1 MPSVTGHRIWF
12 HGRCTAPSYSCVEI
26 VKISRGYPPL
36 NWIAA
41 TCGLSL
47 SLSLPPTTTRTSP
60 FRPVTAAFLLPSGAR
75 FFCTEWRHVDSFY
88 VKAILVT
95 PFTTGDFKI
104 LEKREDRLSLFLL
117 LRDNRKWI
125 GMVVSCRVSIDNYG
139 RCFLSRDWHVSL
151 ETCILSSEVNDKNK
165 LRFISRQ
172 RRNVGYKRFYLNSPI
187 YQSPRVI

>member
-1 MPSVTGHRIWF
+1 M
-12 HGRCTAPSYSCVEI
+12 
-26 VKISRGYPPL
+26 ISRPVHRAVL
-36 NWIAA
+36 LVCRNREDLAWISAFKLD
-41 TCGLSL
+41 CSYLRSLSL
-47 SLSLPPTTTRTSP
+47 SLSSP
-60 FRPVTAAFLLPSGAR
+60 HHHHSHVSVSARYRGVSPSVWRALFLHGMTARR
-75 FFCTEWRHVDSFY
+75 FVLRKGNFGYSFY
-88 VKAILVT
+88 NGW
-95 PFTTGDFKI
+95 FRDSR
-104 LEKREDRLSLFLL
+104 EKGRLSLSLL